1 MVDQDKIILMSK
13 MALYEKRDKKKDARL
28 TDYYIEDYVYM
39 NNFITR
45 LGITSLTV
53 LLMGIGA
60 FKIVCENIIF
70 PTSMS
75 EFIEVYVK
83 AYIMPWLIAIV
94 IFTFIS
100 SVVFGAR
107 HGKASKRMG
116 EYKRLVKKL
125 KKYESRTASKE
136 GATNE
141 IE

>member
-13 MALYEKRDKKKDARL
+13 MALYEKKGKKKDARI
-28 TDYYIEDYVYM
+28 TDYYIEDYVYI

-45 LGITSLTV
+45 LGITCLTV

-70 PTSMS
+70 PTSIS
-75 EFIEVYVK
+75 QFIDVYVR
-83 AYIMPWLIAIV
+83 AYIGPWLIAI
-94 IFTFIS
+94 ITFTLIS
-100 SVVFGAR
+100 SAIFGAR

-136 GATNE
+136 GAANE
-141 IE
+141 IK